1 MGLVRRLHWI
11 YEINFD
17 GYRALAL
24 RRGSETRILSQ
35 NEKDLGKKFPDEL
48 LLLGQFDFKPGST
61 APAALVERIR
71 PFRNQ
76 LRRTIISSV
85 SERFSTFRPKSVVAR
100 LVSIV
105 QGLRKRTW
113 MR

>member
-1 MGLVRRLHWI
+1 
-11 YEINFD
+11 
-17 GYRALAL
+17 LAL
-24 RRGSETRILSQ
+24 RGGSETRILSQ

-85 SERFSTFRPKSVVAR
+85 SERFSTFSTEVGGRPPGLDRAGAEEAHLDALESVVAGA
-100 LVSIV
+100 
-105 QGLRKRTW
+105 GLPADRY
-113 MR
+113 